1 MQPLIGITAGEVINH
16 HYVWAPVVHGQFRT
30 YVDAVV
36 RAGGAPLLIPIL
48 EDAATLRRLYEQ
60 CDALLLSGGDD
71 LHPRH
76 YKAKTSSPARRSRRA
91 SSQRDQQELQLLK
104 WALEDDKPV
113 FGICR
118 GMQLI
123 NVVLGGS
130 LYQDIGALDNKHNH
144 QASIQKQDIN
154 HLAHQLTILDSSRLA
169 VILGTA
175 SINANGL
182 HHQAIYELGEGLMAS
197 AHAEDGVIEAIE
209 LPGKKF
215 VIGVQSH
222 PEALEAEIEPIWRK
236 LFVAFV
242 ESAANTKVK
251 QA

>member
-1 MQPLIGITAGEVINH
+1 MQPLIAITAGEVVNH
-16 HYVWAPVVHGQFRT
+16 QYVWAPLVHGQYKT
-30 YVDAVV
+30 YVDAVA
-36 RAGGAPLLIPIL
+36 RAGGLPVIMPIL
-48 EDAATLRRLYEQ
+48 EDTMVLRRLYER

-71 LHPRH
+71 LNPSH
-76 YKAKTSSPARRSRRA
+76 YKAKVTAMTRKVCPRR
-91 SSQRDQQELQLLK
+91 DEQELLLLE

-123 NVVLGGS
+123 NVGLGGS
-130 LYQDIGALDNKHNH
+130 LHQDLNAALPDVHNH
-144 QASIQKQDIN
+144 EVSIQKESIE
-154 HLAHQLTILDSSRLA
+154 HLAHVLKVHPDSRLA
-169 VILGTA
+169 SILETVA
-175 SINANGL
+175 IKTNAL

-209 LPGKKF
+209 LPGKQF

-236 LFVAFV
+236 LFMAFV
-242 ESAANTKVK
+242 ESASNTKVK